1 MEFKKKA
8 KKKLIIKMHILSE
21 QNKMYEVMLCQQVPV
36 VQLIIMVLLYFR
48 LTEMWDY
55 PKYGCP
61 IKKGAKYFYLHNSGL
76 QNQRCNIL
84 EAMTFVAY
92 ENA

>member
-1 MEFKKKA
+1 
-8 KKKLIIKMHILSE
+8 
-21 QNKMYEVMLCQQVPV
+21 
-36 VQLIIMVLLYFR
+36 
-48 LTEMWDY
+48 MWDY

-76 QNQRCNIL
+76 QDQRCNIL

>member
-1 MEFKKKA
+1 
-8 KKKLIIKMHILSE
+8 
-21 QNKMYEVMLCQQVPV
+21 
-36 VQLIIMVLLYFR
+36 
-48 LTEMWDY
+48 MWDY

-92 ENA
+92 ENALKKHKNQALFLGIYAFHV